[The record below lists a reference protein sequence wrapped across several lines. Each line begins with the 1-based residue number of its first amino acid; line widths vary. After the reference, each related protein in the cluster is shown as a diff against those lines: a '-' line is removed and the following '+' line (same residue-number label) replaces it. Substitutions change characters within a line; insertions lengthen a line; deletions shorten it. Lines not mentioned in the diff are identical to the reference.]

1 MKHSC
6 PLEWFPKQLICILLS
21 IVHHPSTKGMS
32 NKDRLAMLIFTNA
45 NDSLKVAVTI
55 MGNLKNP
62 QGFIIEEPSLYYVLV
77 EKAWD
82 YKRTS

>member
-1 MKHSC
+1 
-6 PLEWFPKQLICILLS
+6 
-21 IVHHPSTKGMS
+21 
-32 NKDRLAMLIFTNA
+32 MLIFTNA